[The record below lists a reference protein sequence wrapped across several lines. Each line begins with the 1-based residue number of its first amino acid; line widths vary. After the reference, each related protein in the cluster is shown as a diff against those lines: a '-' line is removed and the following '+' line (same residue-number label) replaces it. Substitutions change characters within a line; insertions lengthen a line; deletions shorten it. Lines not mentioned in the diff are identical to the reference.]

1 LHFWINVIYCLYCQI
16 LEQMMLSKEYI
27 CKLLESNDKAVAR
40 ALIVLRNNQT
50 ADEQRSETT
59 KYNNGIG
66 VRPCHA
72 TMVTS
77 LAAFYEK
84 RGYLSPKQL
93 AWCRI
98 KDKSGTP
105 RLGIYW
111 RQLAEAAEA
120 KKSAVAVSAATSLNT
135 DANVP
140 EPDIRLKQVQPH
152 PDEVEMHRMEAE
164 ADHLQTQK
172 EEFLKH
178 IAKRKMEGGYRPKF
192 SNTRL

>member
-1 LHFWINVIYCLYCQI
+1 
-16 LEQMMLSKEYI
+16 MLSKEYI
-27 CKLLESNDKAVAR
+27 CNLLESNDKAVAR
-40 ALIVLRNNQT
+40 ALIVLKNNQT
-50 ADEQRSETT
+50 ADEQRSEST

-72 TMVTS
+72 VMVTN
-77 LAAFYEK
+77 LAKFYEA

-98 KDKSGTP
+98 KDKNGTS

-120 KKSAVAVSAATSLNT
+120 KKANATVKPVPVAAPVDVGNAAEAEMVAQEIAASENTS
-135 DANVP
+135 VG
-140 EPDIRLKQVQPH
+140 VH
-152 PDEVEMHRMEAE
+152 PDELEMQRMEAE
-164 ADHLQTQK
+164 ADRAQTAK
-172 EEFLKH
+172 EEWLKQ
-178 IAKRKMEGGYRPKF
+178 IRKNKLEGGFRLKF